1 MKIQPGSSE
10 IQFGPAGVVR
20 GRLTFSNPTLAGY
33 AWPVC
38 EITGRAPGPRL
49 CVSAGVHV
57 NEVSSIEAAIRL
69 QRLFEP
75 QTLRGSVSILPLV
88 NQPAYGRFT
97 EYNCPVDDKNIQF
110 AFPGAPD
117 GSFTEALCYALQHE
131 WAAGADCYV
140 DLHGGDLREN
150 VSKFV
155 MFQQVEDPR
164 LHARAEQL
172 ARCFD
177 AEIVVGLPQRLMDQ
191 PGRAATAFARQGRI
205 ALTTEAG
212 ANGVH
217 DAASIAFHVDGVL
230 NVAQQLGMIERM
242 PRFERARVLCH
253 DYLWV
258 NSPVSGQLYPTIEPG
273 DAVEQGQDLGPI
285 HDLFGECV
293 GHLHAPADGLLLW
306 RMTHPTV
313 VAGAPVLGLAVRA

>member
-1 MKIQPGSSE
+1 MSQSAASPDSR
-10 IQFGPAGVVR
+10 QTGVAR
-20 GRLTFSNPTLAGY
+20 HRLTFASPTLAGY

-38 EITGRAPGPRL
+38 EIAGRTPGPRL

-69 QRLFEP
+69 QSLFEP
-75 QTLRGSVSILPLV
+75 DTLKGSISIIPLV
-88 NQPAYGRFT
+88 NQPAYGQFT
-97 EYNCPVDDKNIQF
+97 EYHCPIDGKNIQF
-110 AFPGAPD
+110 TFPGNPR
-117 GSFTEALCYALQHE
+117 GSFSEALCDAIQNE
-131 WAAGADCYV
+131 WSADADCYV

-155 MFQQVEDPR
+155 MFQRTDDPR
-164 LHARAEQL
+164 FDMRAELL

-177 AEIVVGLPQRLMDQ
+177 AEIVMGLPHRLMEQ

-212 ANGVH
+212 ANGIR
-217 DAASIAFHVDGVL
+217 DEASVAFHVEGVL
-230 NVAQQLGMIERM
+230 NVAHQLGMIDRT
-242 PRFERARVLCH
+242 PRFARARVSCR

-258 NSPVSGQLYPTIEPG
+258 KSPVSGELYATFEPG
-273 DAVEQGQDLGPI
+273 DAVEQGQSLGDI
-285 HDLFGECV
+285 RNLFGQRV
-293 GHLHAPADGLLLW
+293 GQLLAPADGLILW

-313 VAGAPVLGLAVRA
+313 VAGTPVLGLAVRA